1 MIRYLKRN
9 EIDIEKYDT
18 CIEHAHNSR
27 IYAYSWYLDII
38 ADNWGVLVL
47 DDYQA
52 VMPLPFLR
60 LKQNF
65 FLKKITQPPFCQQ
78 LGVFSNLNIQQKTLK
93 KFTSCFLSYK
103 PKLYNFNSSNIMDE
117 IISESKIE
125 KDNYELNLS
134 KSYQEIYNDYSKNL
148 KRNIA
153 KAKKSGL
160 KVLNNIE
167 TDDFIMMKK
176 DTKLHKVSS
185 KMFLTMKN
193 LIDNICFRNLGKL
206 YGVYHGDDL
215 IATAFFVEESNRIV
229 HLFSASTKLGK
240 EIGAISFLFDYIIKK
255 NEKSNLIFDFEGSM
269 IVGVAKF
276 FKSFGANLIKY
287 SSFQK

>member
-1 MIRYLKRN
+1 
-9 EIDIEKYDT
+9 
-18 CIEHAHNSR
+18 
-27 IYAYSWYLDII
+27 
-38 ADNWGVLVL
+38 
-47 DDYQA
+47 
-52 VMPLPFLR
+52 
-60 LKQNF
+60 
-65 FLKKITQPPFCQQ
+65 
-78 LGVFSNLNIQQKTLK
+78 
-93 KFTSCFLSYK
+93 
-103 PKLYNFNSSNIMDE
+103 
-117 IISESKIE
+117 
-125 KDNYELNLS
+125 
-134 KSYQEIYNDYSKNL
+134 
-148 KRNIA
+148 
-153 KAKKSGL
+153 
-160 KVLNNIE
+160 
-167 TDDFIMMKK
+167 
-176 DTKLHKVSS
+176 
-185 KMFLTMKN
+185 MFLTMKN